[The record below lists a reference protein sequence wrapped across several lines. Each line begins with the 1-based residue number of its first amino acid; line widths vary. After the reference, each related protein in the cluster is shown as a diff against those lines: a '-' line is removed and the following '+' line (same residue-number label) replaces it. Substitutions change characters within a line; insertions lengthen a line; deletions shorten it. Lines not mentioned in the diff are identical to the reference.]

1 VGQVSPDEVPRILA
15 DHDVLLAPSRFEGFG
30 YSVIEAMASGCVPI
44 ASRIRAVSDTIVRDG
59 ETGFLFSVGDVRA
72 AAAAVRRLAL
82 DRAAL
87 QRMSDAARADVQERF
102 AVEAM
107 AARYAAILNAPRR
120 GSRLRPSRSID
131 GVIRRA

>member
-1 VGQVSPDEVPRILA
+1 
-15 DHDVLLAPSRFEGFG
+15 
-30 YSVIEAMASGCVPI
+30 VPI

-107 AARYAAILNAPRR
+107 AARYAAILNATRAAPRLTAPPLPIDR
-120 GSRLRPSRSID
+120 WRYPAGLNPGLRTYLPTGLKNTLRVWRERL
-131 GVIRRA
+131 A